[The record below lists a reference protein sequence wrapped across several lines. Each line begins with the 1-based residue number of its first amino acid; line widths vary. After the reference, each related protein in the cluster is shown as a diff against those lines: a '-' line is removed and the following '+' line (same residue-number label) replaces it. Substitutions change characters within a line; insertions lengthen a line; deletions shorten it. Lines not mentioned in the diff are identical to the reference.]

1 MEEENYNN
9 LGNKE
14 TGSTGDELIEFYKD
28 QSRNTCMEAIDD
40 GKIIDELNSNTGYD
54 NIDSSFYDEHI

>member
-1 MEEENYNN
+1 MEEEKNNN

-14 TGSTGDELIEFYKD
+14 TESTGDELIEFYKD
-28 QSRNTCMEAIDD
+28 QNRNTCMEAIDD

-54 NIDSSFYDEHI
+54 NIDSSFYDNGR